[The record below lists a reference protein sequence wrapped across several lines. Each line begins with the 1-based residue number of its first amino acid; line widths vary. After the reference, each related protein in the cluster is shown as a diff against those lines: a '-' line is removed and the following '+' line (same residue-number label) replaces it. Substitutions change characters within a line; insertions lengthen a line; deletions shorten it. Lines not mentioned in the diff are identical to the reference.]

1 MVLYGLLQRNSRF
14 LTQTFDCG
22 KNALFLGKSQRRNLQ
37 SIFHPMECP
46 MMKYRK
52 QHERVTHALQEI
64 RQQRL
69 IIKWFRL
76 GDLRIHDNCSLFRSA
91 EDAFDSRLALRKKK
105 KQPRED
111 SCYVL
116 PIFCFDKSLFGKEA
130 LSPSGDL
137 KMSPKR
143 AKFILESVTDLR
155 SRLENEAGS
164 KLLIGLGDPRRIFA
178 SLLEKIDPSVPV
190 TIYVQDDPI
199 REGRQ
204 ALRYV
209 NGAMIARQNSK
220 IIPVWDSSIFDPKY
234 INFGG
239 KNVYELP
246 ATMDEFRVQVE
257 SRGKMRHPI
266 YPIPKYLAFPE
277 PETRL
282 FEAIGD
288 MTSYMPTLHDL
299 GYTDEQI
306 EFANRDDP
314 RSAIVFHGGESA
326 ALERVNEYIW
336 ERDLLKASF
345 TTKDDLIGPNYSSKL
360 SPYLAHGCLSPKF
373 LLEEVKRYRKT
384 RINNT
389 STFWYEYNLRK
400 REFCK
405 LYFVKWGDRVFL
417 PGGTVDNEKVWTT
430 NAENLKAWKEGRTG
444 YPLVDACMRELKA
457 TGYMS
462 KLGRQVTA
470 YFLTYHL
477 SHDWRDGGD
486 WFESNLIDHDVYSN
500 WVVSAIFFVVHSLI
514 HLQLTRYLR
523 DSRSELVYPGRRNRG
538 HRKTFLSSSTQRK
551 VGALPSTLAS

>member
-1 MVLYGLLQRNSRF
+1 MLHYGLFHRNSRF
-14 LTQTFDCG
+14 FTVSFDYTR
-22 KNALFLGKSQRRNLQ
+22 NALSFRKNQRRSLQ
-37 SIFHPMECP
+37 YIFNPMEVP

-52 QHERVTHALQEI
+52 EMERVTYELQEI

-76 GDLRIHDNCSLFRSA
+76 GDLRLHDNCSLFRSA
-91 EDAFDSRLALRKKK
+91 EDAFDSRLAYRKKR
-105 KQPRED
+105 KQPKGD
-111 SCYVL
+111 PCYVL
-116 PIFCFDKSLFGKEA
+116 PIFCFDKNLFGNEA
-130 LSPSGDL
+130 MSPSGDL

-155 SRLENEAGS
+155 SRLENETGS
-164 KLLIGLGDPRRIFA
+164 KLLIGVGDPKLIFA
-178 SLLEKIDPSVPV
+178 SLLEKVDSSVPV
-190 TIYVQDDPI
+190 TIYVQDEPI

-204 ALRYV
+204 SIRYV
-209 NGAMIARQNSK
+209 NGVLSGRKNSK
-220 IIPVWDSSIFDPKY
+220 TVPVWDSSLYDPKY
-234 INFGG
+234 LNFGG
-239 KNVYELP
+239 RNVYDLP
-246 ATMDEFRVQVE
+246 ASMDEFRIQVGN
-257 SRGKMRHPI
+257 RGKMRHPI
-266 YPIPKYLAFPE
+266 YPIPKYLAFPD

-282 FEAIGD
+282 SEAICD
-288 MTSYMPTLHDL
+288 MTSYMPTMHDL
-299 GYTDEQI
+299 GYTDEQV

-314 RSAIVFHGGESA
+314 RSAIVFRGGESA
-326 ALERVNEYIW
+326 ALERMNDYFW
-336 ERDLLKASF
+336 TRDLLKASF

-373 LLEEVKRYRKT
+373 LLEEVKRYRRS
-384 RINNT
+384 RISNM
-389 STFWYEYNLRK
+389 STFWYEFELMK

-430 NAENLKAWKEGRTG
+430 NSENLTAWKEGRTG

-462 KLGRQVTA
+462 KLGRHVTA

-500 WVVSAIFFVVHSLI
+500 WVVS
-514 HLQLTRYLR
+514 
-523 DSRSELVYPGRRNRG
+523 G
-538 HRKTFLSSSTQRK
+538 
-551 VGALPSTLAS
+551 